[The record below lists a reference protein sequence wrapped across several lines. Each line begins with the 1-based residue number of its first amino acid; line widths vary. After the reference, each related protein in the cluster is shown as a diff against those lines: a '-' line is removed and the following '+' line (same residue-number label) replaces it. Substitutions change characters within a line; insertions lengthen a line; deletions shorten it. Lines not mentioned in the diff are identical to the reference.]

1 MCNCR
6 FVECNGTG
14 MRSPFPLKIVILVG
28 PYPSQEKA
36 KSVLLYFDSSGS
48 NDVRSMVAES
58 RRVLQRAFSPKVQHA
73 CVAP

>member
-1 MCNCR
+1 
-6 FVECNGTG
+6 

-36 KSVLLYFDSSGS
+36 KSVLLYFDSSGL

-58 RRVLQRAFSPKVQHA
+58 RRVLLQRAFSPKVQHA